1 MVSVLISS
9 EIFSSLL
16 TQDSDNIT
24 TNNKTKTFLIDD
36 FFLKISSK
44 LNKFYVKNHFSTFQI
59 GLIDEKNRLT
69 LNLSD

>member
-16 TQDSDNIT
+16 IQDSDNIT
-24 TNNKTKTFLIDD
+24 TNNNTKTFFMDD

-44 LNKFYVKNHFSTFQI
+44 LNKICANYPICYVYFSI
-59 GLIDEKNRLT
+59 LSNKID
-69 LNLSD
+69 